1 MHHRVTLTI
10 DVFVLIWRFLASN
23 IVKNMHGMTGPWESF
38 SPLKCQITYICTLYT
53 PRLRSIYHQIRP
65 YPYVSCF
72 NLYISDNKNKR
83 LQKYYSC
90 KWVVVLVCCVHMQ
103 NKAVCSSTRFHLSAK
118 TSSEYD
124 LFLRSKHNH
133 GTDKTG
139 DNFLLMS
146 CRFAEAYCSDLSG
159 CAACM

>member
-1 MHHRVTLTI
+1 
-10 DVFVLIWRFLASN
+10 
-23 IVKNMHGMTGPWESF
+23 MTGPWESF
-38 SPLKCQITYICTLYT
+38 SPLKCQITYICTHQGYDRYT
-53 PRLRSIYHQIRP
+53 IKSGHTHMSVVSTYIYI
-65 YPYVSCF
+65 
-72 NLYISDNKNKR
+72 YIYYIHDNKNKR

-103 NKAVCSSTRFHLSAK
+103 NKAVCPSTRFYLSAK

-146 CRFAEAYCSDLSG
+146 RRFAEANCSDLSG